1 MVDTVGRRFR
11 GEASARLLAAVFSVN
26 KMLRARSKVC
36 EPGAERSPLRPE
48 HKIEK
53 RLWESAE
60 IRAEWELID
69 EGNIVDD
76 SNLRQSAFVV
86 SCCLGPRGAVPSV
99 AE

>member
-36 EPGAERSPLRPE
+36 ELGAERSPLRPE

-69 EGNIVDD
+69 EGT
-76 SNLRQSAFVV
+76 
-86 SCCLGPRGAVPSV
+86 
-99 AE
+99 